1 MEKGLILSV
10 CSGEEV
16 NIAKDSGDP
25 PPPGGAEVVAW
36 AQEEA
41 GEG

>member
-16 NIAKDSGDP
+16 NIAKDSG
-25 PPPGGAEVVAW
+25 GAEVVAW

>member
-10 CSGEEV
+10 CGGEEV
-16 NIAKDSGDP
+16 NIAKDSGD
-25 PPPGGAEVVAW
+25 PPGGAEVVAW